1 MEIVMQDRLT
11 SSKAKFLFPLA
22 VFSAGVVSP
31 AAANW
36 FIGQNVGS
44 AASPTPQDIRG
55 SEPYPL
61 QSQMLNEQGKVGLK
75 VWLTKEG
82 AITDV
87 VVERTS
93 GFPRLD
99 DAAVRYVKTFWRY
112 EPSENDKAMP
122 ETTLAEVTF
131 KLE

>member
-1 MEIVMQDRLT
+1 MEFVMQNRLT

-22 VFSAGVVSP
+22 VLSAGAVSP

-55 SEPYPL
+55 SERYPL
-61 QSQMLNEQGKVGLK
+61 QSQILNEQGKVG
-75 VWLTKEG
+75 VRIWLDKEG

-87 VVERTS
+87 AVERTS

-99 DAAVRYVKTFWRY
+99 DAAIRYVKDYWRY
-112 EPSENDKAMP
+112 EPSEKDKPMP

>member
-1 MEIVMQDRLT
+1 MQDRLT

-22 VFSAGVVSP
+22 VLSAGVVSP

-44 AASPTPQDIRG
+44 AANPTPQDIRA
-55 SEPYPL
+55 SERYPL
-61 QSQMLNEQGKVGLK
+61 QSQILNEQGKVGLK

-82 AITDV
+82 TITNA

-99 DAAVRYVKTFWRY
+99 DAAVRYVKTYWRY
-112 EPSENDKAMP
+112 EPTEKDKPMP
-122 ETTLAEVTF
+122 ETTLTEVTF